1 MTTVILAEKPS
12 QALAYATAFQ
22 SSEKNEG
29 FFNIKDPMFYDETL
43 RLIKWLKKKKKRR
56 KPLVL
61 ARAVKKV
68 F

>member
-43 RLIKWLKKKKKRR
+43 RLIKWLK
-56 KPLVL
+56 
-61 ARAVKKV
+61 
-68 F
+68 

>member
-12 QALAYATAFQ
+12 QALSYATAFQ